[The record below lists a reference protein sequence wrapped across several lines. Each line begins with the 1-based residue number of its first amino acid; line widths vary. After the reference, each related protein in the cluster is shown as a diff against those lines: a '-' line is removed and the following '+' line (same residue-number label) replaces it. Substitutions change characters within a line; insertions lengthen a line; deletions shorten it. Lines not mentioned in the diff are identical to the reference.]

1 MKKNLRISLQTSQ
14 EQKARLHELQ
24 QLFARACNALAPTVR
39 DSRCWNRVVLH
50 HMTYKALREQ
60 FPALG
65 SQMACNAIYSVCRA
79 SRAVYQG
86 AGSPFNLARLGD
98 RTLPLIRFADNCP
111 VYFDRHTLSVKS
123 GQLSLFTL
131 DGRMRFQ
138 LGLCSEDEAAFQ
150 QGRLRE
156 IVLMQRADGEFELNF
171 WLEPVG
177 VGEVAERA
185 PHSEEWPEY
194 LMVEEKIA

>member
-98 RTLPLIRFADNCP
+98 RPLPLIRFADNCP

>member
-1 MKKNLRISLQTSQ
+1 MKKNLRISLHASQ

-98 RTLPLIRFADNCP
+98 RPLPLIRFADNCP

-138 LGLCSEDEAAFQ
+138 LGLCPKDEAAFQ
-150 QGRLRE
+150 QSRLRE
-156 IVLMQRADGEFELNF
+156 IVLMQRADSEFELSF

-185 PHSEEWPEY
+185 PHGEEWPEY
-194 LMVEEKIA
+194 LIVEEKIA